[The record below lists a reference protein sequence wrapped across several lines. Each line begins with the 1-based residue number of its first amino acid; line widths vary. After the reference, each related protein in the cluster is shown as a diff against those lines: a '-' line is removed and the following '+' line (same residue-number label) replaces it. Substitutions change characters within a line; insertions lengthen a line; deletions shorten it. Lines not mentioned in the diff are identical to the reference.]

1 MPDLDVIIV
10 PIGGGGLI
18 SGIATAAKAIKP
30 EIEIVGVEAAMF
42 PSMYQS
48 LQGLS
53 VKAGGRT
60 IADGIAVKT
69 PGKVNMPVI
78 KELVSDI
85 ILVTED
91 QLEHGVQTFL
101 EIEKT
106 VSEGGGAAP
115 LAALLAHPERF
126 TGKKVGL
133 VLTGGN
139 IDSRIISAVI
149 EHGLVRD
156 GRMVQLRIEIPDA
169 PGTLAAISKIIGDCD
184 ANIIDVYHQRAF
196 SSLPVKQADL
206 DVVLETLDRDHIAD
220 IISKLTAAGFQTR
233 EMKVETPALAV

>member
-1 MPDLDVIIV
+1 MDTWC
-10 PIGGGGLI
+10 
-18 SGIATAAKAIKP
+18 ST
-30 EIEIVGVEAAMF
+30 
-42 PSMYQS
+42 
-48 LQGLS
+48 GLS
-53 VKAGGRT
+53 VERA
-60 IADGIAVKT
+60 
-69 PGKVNMPVI
+69 
-78 KELVSDI
+78 
-85 ILVTED
+85 
-91 QLEHGVQTFL
+91 QC
-101 EIEKT
+101 
-106 VSEGGGAAP
+106 GGGH
-115 LAALLAHPERF
+115 LAGFVIDLTNSCDRF
-126 TGKKVGL
+126 ARAVVHDTGKKVGL